1 MKRLALTLLIAS
13 LLGVASAAAAGP
25 AKSKAPAN
33 ALDVM
38 TQNQYLGTDLAPV
51 ITAPPDMLNDR
62 VVQALENVAATL
74 PTERLG
80 RLAKLIADRSPHVV
94 ALNEAFVYS
103 CQNMAPD
110 TTPAFEGCGNQ
121 RIKGAFVDFLATTE
135 ANLAGKYVT
144 KARVQ
149 NFAVAGLPF
158 EIDGYW
164 ALLTVKDRDA
174 IMVRSDVAPMSAPVP
189 LALNPACRQSLEG
202 CNFQAVPTVPTALGD
217 ITVERGFTAV
227 DLAVGGQVYRV
238 FATHLEQRQLVPGDD
253 PSRVLQRLQ
262 AAELLQTALLFPAA
276 AGTKKLVVGDINSAP
291 TDEPTF
297 LPTPIGQLPP
307 PYFIFTGS
315 GFIDTWTLRP
325 GAASGKGAPLVGFS
339 CCQLEDLSNHKSVL
353 YERIDMIFSL
363 PTPTSVKNARLLGE
377 VVADKTWPPGLGL
390 WPSDH
395 ASVAAGLQY

>member
-13 LLGVASAAAAGP
+13 LLGVAGVASAGP

-33 ALDVM
+33 ALEVM

-51 ITAPPDMLNDR
+51 ITALPGELNDR

-80 RLAKLIADRSPHVV
+80 RLAKQITDRAPHVV
-94 ALNEAFVYS
+94 ILNEAFAYS
-103 CQNMAPD
+103 CQNFAPE
-110 TTPAFEGCGNQ
+110 TPATQGCGNQ

-135 ANLAGKYVT
+135 TNLAGKYVT

-149 NFAVAGLPF
+149 NFAVAGVPF

-174 IMVRSDVAPMSAPVP
+174 IMVRSDVSPMAAPVP
-189 LALNPACRQSLEG
+189 LALNPACRKSLEG
-202 CNFQAVPTVPTALGD
+202 CNFQAVPTITTALGD

-227 DLAVGGQVYRV
+227 DLAVGGQIYRV
-238 FATHLEQRQLVPGDD
+238 FATHLEQRQLVPGND

-262 AAELLQTALLFPAA
+262 AAELLQTALQFPAA
-276 AGTKKLVVGDINSAP
+276 AGTRKLVVGDINSAP
-291 TDEPTF
+291 TDEF
-297 LPTPIGQLPP
+297 ILLPTPIGQLPP

-315 GFIDTWTLRP
+315 GFTDSWTLRP
-325 GAASGKGAPLVGFS
+325 GVGNGKGAPLMGYS
-339 CCQLEDLSNHKSVL
+339 CCQLEDLSNHKSIL

-363 PTPTSVKNARLLGE
+363 TKPTSVKDARLLGE
-377 VVADKTWPPGLGL
+377 GVSDKTWPPGLGL